1 MLQRKM
7 DGYPV
12 HSMPNYDFLSGGGY
26 SMKQFVL
33 SNSEGDSSSTKSE
46 QSRQDLSAVS
56 DSSLNGQHTPKQSAD
71 NAPDQFEEHQDQE
84 QEYTEQQQG
93 EDNNDS
99 YVKRDQGMVKS
110 VLPLGNPEAALS
122 PPKFDYNQPF
132 ACITYPYAADP
143 YYGGVLTGYASNAIV
158 HPQLNGTANSRVPL
172 PVEPAAEEPVFVNVK
187 QYHAILRRRQ
197 MRAKLEAQNKLVKG
211 RKPYLH
217 ESRHCHAMKRA
228 RGSGGRFLTKK
239 ELQEQ
244 QQKALLSV
252 QTPTGGVSKM
262 ALGKNGCPENSTS
275 RSPSTPTSSG
285 ISSVSNGGGM
295 LTHQEHISF
304 SSTDFLP
311 SMNFSTQNGGE
322 KRLPMACATKP
333 PS

>member
-56 DSSLNGQHTPKQSAD
+56 DSSLNGQHTPKQSA
-71 NAPDQFEEHQDQE
+71 FFSLS
-84 QEYTEQQQG
+84 
-93 EDNNDS
+93 DNNDS

>member
-56 DSSLNGQHTPKQSAD
+56 DSSLNGQHTPKQS
-71 NAPDQFEEHQDQE
+71 
-84 QEYTEQQQG
+84 
-93 EDNNDS
+93 DNNDS